1 MLQSRE
7 LGPVRAPPPGRWPG
21 SYPAQPAPS
30 LAPSVAQLEYLDEQK
45 IVFEGLVGA
54 EGRWQAAINVV
65 NQARQE
71 VRMQVYTLDLALL
84 CPALTLAYRQRGVTV
99 KILVRRDGRGRAPS
113 QLPRTGAEVRA
124 SHPTARMTVEWVLG
138 DHRLFMASGGLTAA
152 GVSEA
157 RELGNEKGPVLLLL
171 DRLRE
176 ECAASFDDA
185 FSLGERVAET
195 SAASGAGEEVSD
207 EQMPEAESDEGNVWS
222 SLR

>member
-1 MLQSRE
+1 M
-7 LGPVRAPPPGRWPG
+7 
-21 SYPAQPAPS
+21 
-30 LAPSVAQLEYLDEQK
+30 AQLEYLDEQK

-99 KILVRRDGRGRAPS
+99 KILVRRDGRGRVPS

-138 DHRLFMASGGLTAA
+138 DHRLFMASCGITADGA
-152 GVSEA
+152 AEA
-157 RELGNEKGPVLLLL
+157 RAQGSDQGPILVLQ
-171 DRLRE
+171 DQQRE
-176 ECAASFDDA
+176 EYAASFDDA
-185 FSLGERVAET
+185 FSMGSRVE
-195 SAASGAGEEVSD
+195 GAGAARGAGAEVLD
-207 EQMPEAESDEGNVWS
+207 EPMPDAVGDEGNVWS